1 MAKEATMSKSAQDIR
16 WERIR
21 ERDNKA
27 AQLCSDILIGC
38 DMSKITKK
46 QITEIDLFIKRRLE
60 WAVWERN
67 GATKYESNGGY
78 TFAESVAQLKNVELA
93 ARALKEWT
101 IYKSRTAAMMGRD
114 AEHRVA

>member
-1 MAKEATMSKSAQDIR
+1 MNKSAQDLR

-67 GATKYESNGGY
+67 GATKYKYDSNIGC
-78 TFAESVAQLKNVELA
+78 TFAESVVQLKNLELA
-93 ARALKEWT
+93 ARALRLWT
-101 IYKSRTAAMMGRD
+101 TYKSRTAAMMGRD